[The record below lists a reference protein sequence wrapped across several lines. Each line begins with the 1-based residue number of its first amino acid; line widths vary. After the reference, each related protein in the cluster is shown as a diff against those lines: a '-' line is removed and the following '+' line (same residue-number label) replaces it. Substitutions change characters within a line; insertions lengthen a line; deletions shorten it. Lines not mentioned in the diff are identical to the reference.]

1 MTVKEVMVE
10 LESLGNE
17 QTKKTLLRH
26 GAAEP
31 LFGVKIGDLKGLRKA
46 LKNNHETALALYET
60 GNSDAMYLAGLIADP
75 EKVTKAELN
84 RWVKAAPWSLIS
96 GTAVAA
102 LAAESKYALALAREW
117 VDSKK
122 ELIAAAGWQTW
133 SHHLSIVDNKEI
145 HSDEIKALL
154 KRVSLEIHA
163 ELNEVKAA
171 MNGFLIAA
179 GSYYPEV
186 TVLAKC
192 LAQEIGEVEVNQGD
206 TACKTPDAVAYLE
219 KIEKLGRL
227 GKKRKSARC

>member
-1 MTVKEVMVE
+1 MTVKEVMAE
-10 LESLGNE
+10 LELLGND

-26 GAAEP
+26 GAKEP
-31 LFGVKIGDLKGLRKA
+31 LFGVKISDLKGLRKE
-46 LKNNHETALALYET
+46 LKNNHETALELYKT

-75 EKVTKAELN
+75 EEVTKAELN
-84 RWVKAAPWSLIS
+84 RWVKTAPWPLIS

-102 LAAESKYALALAREW
+102 LAAESKHALSLAREW
-117 VDSKK
+117 IDSKK

-133 SHHLSIVDNKEI
+133 SHHLSIVDNEEI

-163 ELNEVKAA
+163 EFNEVKAA

-186 TVLAKC
+186 TVLAKS
-192 LAQEIGEVEVNQGD
+192 LAKKIGEVDVNKGN
-206 TACKTPDAVAYLE
+206 TACKTPDAVACLE
-219 KIEKLGRL
+219 KVEKLGRL
-227 GKKRKSARC
+227 GKKRKFARC